1 MNSRCVLLIMVASCL
16 WGCGDIEMTSYQESL
31 VERCI
36 RAGVEGETR
45 RECDDVTVAMERSF
59 LEKHPRF
66 REEALA
72 EMIAAEAKHTEV
84 MARLS
89 ADRQASEREK
99 RLVLC
104 AEAARYAAG
113 ECPGRLRKCE
123 AVDEYQRE
131 EVGKRC
137 KEFNESEIRSKI
149 EGLRQDEKAQ
159 KSAELSARERATAA
173 AARSSERQ

>member
-1 MNSRCVLLIMVASCL
+1 MIGRCVLLAFIASCL
-16 WGCGDIEMTSYQESL
+16 WGCGNIELTSYQESL

-36 RAGVEGETR
+36 RAGIEDETR

-72 EMIAAEAKHTEV
+72 AMIAAEVKHTEV
-84 MARLS
+84 MAALE
-89 ADRQASEREK
+89 ANRQASEREK
-99 RLVLC
+99 RLALC
-104 AEAARYAAG
+104 AEAARYVAG
-113 ECPGRLRKCE
+113 ECPSRLRKCE
-123 AVDEYQRE
+123 PVDEYERQ

-149 EGLRQDEKAQ
+149 EALRQAERAQ
-159 KSAELSARERATAA
+159 KSEELSARERATAA
-173 AARSSERQ
+173 AASEKQ